1 MAQPVLLVE
10 VEMAPALARLI
21 GDLSRRFRADY
32 RVRGAGGVP
41 GALTTLAGLADRCV
55 DVAVVIADQR
65 CRVWTVRPRATG
77 SGTAIDGA
85 VGVSRP
91 RANRSVGCLA
101 VSQGVVRI
109 GRSPGGFRVLP
120 VYAGLRPVV
129 CDVAPA
135 QVGQPV
141 VQLRGAVVSGGV
153 PVPFLGGAAPV
164 PLHLPVRP
172 LFEPLHAL
180 PAFGVGVHAYRSF
193 A

>member
-1 MAQPVLLVE
+1 MVVRSLASSSRATHGPGTWRLSVTTRGTWHNTSASVI
-10 VEMAPALARLI
+10 APTREGHCQWQRVPRSTDALA
-21 GDLSRRFRADY
+21 
-32 RVRGAGGVP
+32 VP
-41 GALTTLAGLADRCV
+41 CLD
-55 DVAVVIADQR
+55 
-65 CRVWTVRPRATG
+65 WATG
-77 SGTAIDGA
+77 WGTAIDGA
-85 VGVSRP
+85 VGLSRP

-129 CDVAPA
+129 CDVTPA

-153 PVPFLGGAAPV
+153 PAPFLGSAAPV
-164 PLHLPVRP
+164 LLHLPVRP
-172 LFEPLHAL
+172 LFESLHSSL
-180 PAFGVGVHAYRSF
+180 AFGVRVGVHAYRSF